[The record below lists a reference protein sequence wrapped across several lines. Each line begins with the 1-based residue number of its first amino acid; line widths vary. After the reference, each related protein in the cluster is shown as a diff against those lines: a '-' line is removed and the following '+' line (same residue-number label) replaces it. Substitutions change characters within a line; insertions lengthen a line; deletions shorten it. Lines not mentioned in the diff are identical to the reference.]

1 MELAEA
7 FRNALYVLE
16 EERVR
21 PTLNYRYASEEWPHE
36 MQLEAYTLKPKG
48 YTPSMAAVTVLARLR
63 AQRPREVW
71 ENPNLFVFESVNFN
85 LLLTIMN
92 QLEPGARAIFI
103 AGLLKPML
111 AAAPTNDGQ
120 FTFPSW
126 RRKTSSLALLAE
138 FCIRTGYLQ
147 ALLDATLELKMP
159 SAGVAIML
167 MEIEEI
173 ISLNFNLFSRAQ
185 IDILPEAL
193 AYLREIAERQTWTT
207 RQPRGGGQK
216 VNNPHYREGFS
227 NEGEEIVNAID
238 AIGQQCNQARYF
250 YLKGALQQTMN
261 LEVENDKTKVIG
273 FLDSLG
279 FDPLLTASLAKAES
293 LYRASSDAFDLK
305 SCLGHIRSFYEHLNI
320 DAGQAIAR
328 DLKTTVVDEWD
339 PTLTFLK
346 NQSFLSPQQD
356 KFARGL
362 FTLLSDEGVHPL
374 IAEREFARL
383 LRNVVIEYGLMFLTM
398 LQKKGITI
406 LASNG
411 GRPRSPAQA

>member
-7 FRNALYVLE
+7 LQNAFYILE

-21 PTLNYRYASEEWPHE
+21 PTLNYRYVAKEWPHE
-36 MQLEAYTLKPKG
+36 MQLEQYTLGAQG
-48 YTPSMAAVTVLARLR
+48 YTPSMAAITVLGRMR
-63 AQRPREVW
+63 AERPRVVW
-71 ENPNLFVFESVNFN
+71 ENPSLFVFESVNFN
-85 LLLTIMN
+85 LLLTILN
-92 QLEPGARAIFI
+92 QLPPENRPNFI
-103 AGLLKPML
+103 AGLLKAML
-111 AAAPTNDGQ
+111 AAAPTNDVGARMI
-120 FTFPSW
+120 FPCG
-126 RRKTSSLALLAE
+126 RHKTSSLTLLAE
-138 FCIRTGYLQ
+138 FCIRNGYAQ

-185 IDILPEAL
+185 VDNFPKAL
-193 AYLREIAERQTWTT
+193 AHLREIAERQTWS
-207 RQPRGGGQK
+207 RKQAVGGGQM
-216 VNNPHYREGFS
+216 VANPHYRQGFS
-227 NEGEEIVNAID
+227 KVGEEIIKAID

-250 YLKGALQQTMN
+250 YLKGVLQQTTN
-261 LEVENDKTKVIG
+261 LEVEGDKTKVIG

-279 FDPLLTASLAKAES
+279 FDPLLTASLAKAEG

-320 DAGQAIAR
+320 DAGQAIAK
-328 DLKTTVVDEWD
+328 DLKTTIVDEWD

-362 FTLLSDEGVHPL
+362 YTLLSDEGVHPL

-398 LQKKGITI
+398 LQKKGVTI
-406 LASNG
+406 RTSN
-411 GRPRSPAQA
+411 A